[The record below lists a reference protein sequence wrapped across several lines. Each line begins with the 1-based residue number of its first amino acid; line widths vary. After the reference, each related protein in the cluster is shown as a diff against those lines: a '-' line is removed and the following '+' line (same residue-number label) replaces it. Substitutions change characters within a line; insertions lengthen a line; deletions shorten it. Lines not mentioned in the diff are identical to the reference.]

1 MILLFLVGC
10 PVAMA
15 DDYPKPPSPCVIT
28 VCEEGLCTV
37 ETPEGSVKIEEKP
50 HYEEGVHV
58 VCPLWLIE
66 PT

>member
-15 DDYPKPPSPCVIT
+15 DDYPDTHNKCVIDSCDNE
-28 VCEEGLCTV
+28 VCIV
-37 ETPEGSVKIEEKP
+37 ETPEGWVEVEKKCD
-50 HYEEGVHV
+50 YKEGVRI

>member
-1 MILLFLVGC
+1 MILFLMGS
-10 PVAMA
+10 PLAMA
-15 DDYPKPPSPCVIT
+15 NDYPEPPSACVIT
-28 VCEEGLCTV
+28 VCEDDLCTV
-37 ETPEGSVKIEEKP
+37 ETPEGTVKIGKKP

>member
-1 MILLFLVGC
+1 MILLFLMGC

-15 DDYPKPPSPCVIT
+15 DDYPDTHNKCVIDSCDNE
-28 VCEEGLCTV
+28 VCVV
-37 ETPEGSVKIEEKP
+37 ETPEGWVEVDKKRD
-50 HYEEGVHV
+50 YKEGVQV